1 MLLEYNFPTLS
12 AFYKLLTATAPASTA
27 IADLFSLTNKT
38 AIATGGIGGPGLSMT
53 FALAEADANIISIQ
67 PPSDPS
73 ADSLATG
80 VRDLNRSFTA

>member
-1 MLLEYNFPTLS
+1 M
-12 AFYKLLTATAPASTA
+12 TATAPAPAA
-27 IADLFSLTNKT
+27 IADPFSLANKT
-38 AIATGGIGGPGLSMT
+38 AIATGGTGGPGLSMT

-80 VRDLNRSFTA
+80 VRNVNRSFTA